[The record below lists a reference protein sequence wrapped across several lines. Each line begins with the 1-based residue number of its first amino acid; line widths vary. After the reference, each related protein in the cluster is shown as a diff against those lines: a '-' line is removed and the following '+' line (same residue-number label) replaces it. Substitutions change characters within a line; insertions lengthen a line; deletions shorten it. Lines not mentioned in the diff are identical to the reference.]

1 MIYISMI
8 TTLFA
13 IYYRAIE
20 CLMIATKNKRAVKQY
35 YLLTLFKNYIVY
47 RFFWYNYHQSLHSSS
62 NITFFHKLNTTL
74 KNAPLDLRHLQ
85 IL

>member
-20 CLMIATKNKRAVKQY
+20 CLMIATKNKRAVKKY
-35 YLLTLFKNYIVY
+35 YLFTLFNK
-47 RFFWYNYHQSLHSSS
+47 
-62 NITFFHKLNTTL
+62 KPL
-74 KNAPLDLRHLQ
+74 KTVWPDCKAATKFEKIDWEQ
-85 IL
+85 A